1 MPEERSVTARAD
13 QNLRYRGAGSQSP
26 ILTAI
31 IPFAFTQFTHVFPT
45 QYHDNS
51 GHTTRMPVTTRST
64 TRKTRSAA
72 VCAKPPPPEG
82 AAQGTSKP
90 SSKTTSKP
98 SFSKR
103 KYTKSLSKVA
113 LKAATKRSPKAA
125 QAEAELAACKAEE
138 VERVEQVVR
147 TLVLGSSSSSY
158 IHRIFLSQR
167 REWAAVVAKN
177 PPLKTLTPDDL
188 PQSGKEVPHRLYGW
202 PFSED
207 YMLDYARRHRL
218 VFHVIPYYRK
228 VFGDDYFNYGDI
240 TDDHLRC

>member
-26 ILTAI
+26 ILTTI
-31 IPFAFTQFTHVFPT
+31 IPFAFTQFTHLFPA

-113 LKAATKRSPKAA
+113 GQGKSKPSSRTTSKPTSIGKRTKTGPEDMPRAAIKQSCKVANVEVAVAA
-125 QAEAELAACKAEE
+125 PETGE
-138 VERVEQVVR
+138 VERAERMVSMMY
-147 TLVLGSSSSSY
+147 L
-158 IHRIFLSQR
+158 LS
-167 REWAAVVAKN
+167 
-177 PPLKTLTPDDL
+177 LT
-188 PQSGKEVPHRLYGW
+188 VPHTSYGTLFSVWSGTRSSKNARL
-202 PFSED
+202 
-207 YMLDYARRHRL
+207 
-218 VFHVIPYYRK
+218 
-228 VFGDDYFNYGDI
+228 
-240 TDDHLRC
+240 